1 MAVLLVCIEYACPII
16 VLAII
21 IALKISVDNSVTLEL
36 FKRTFVEVPVDIM
49 SLAISFIISYIIAL
63 VNKQNANNISELLA
77 EGLIL
82 FVIYIFLIVITVIF
96 SKCFVRQYS
105 ETEKTVF
112 WLLGGIIGYIISI
125 PSIIRSII
133 LLQSLGGI

>member
-1 MAVLLVCIEYACPII
+1 MLECIEYVCPII
-16 VLAII
+16 VLVII

-63 VNKQNANNISELLA
+63 VNKQNASNFSELLA
-77 EGLIL
+77 EGLIFFAL
-82 FVIYIFLIVITVIF
+82 YIFLIIITVIF

-112 WLLGGIIGYIISI
+112 WLLGGITGYIISI
-125 PSIIRSII
+125 PSIIHSII

>member
-1 MAVLLVCIEYACPII
+1 MLECIEYVCPII
-16 VLAII
+16 VLVII
-21 IALKISVDNSVTLEL
+21 IVLKISIDNSVTLEL

-63 VNKQNANNISELLA
+63 VNKQNASNFSEFLA
-77 EGLIL
+77 EGLIFFAL
-82 FVIYIFLIVITVIF
+82 YIFLIIITVILA
-96 SKCFVRQYS
+96 KCFVRQYS

-112 WLLGGIIGYIISI
+112 WLLGGITGYIISI
-125 PSIIRSII
+125 PSIIHSII

>member
-1 MAVLLVCIEYACPII
+1 VAILLEYIEYVCPII
-16 VLAII
+16 VLVII
-21 IALKISVDNSVTLEL
+21 IALKISVDNSVTFEL

-63 VNKQNANNISELLA
+63 VNKQNASNFSEFLA
-77 EGLIL
+77 KGLI
-82 FVIYIFLIVITVIF
+82 FFAFYIFLIIITVIL

-105 ETEKTVF
+105 ETEKTAF
-112 WLLGGIIGYIISI
+112 WLLGGITGYIISI
-125 PSIIRSII
+125 PSIIHSII

>member
-1 MAVLLVCIEYACPII
+1 MLECIEYVCPII
-16 VLAII
+16 VLVII
-21 IALKISVDNSVTLEL
+21 IVLKISVDNSVTLEL

-63 VNKQNANNISELLA
+63 VNKQNASNFSELIA
-77 EGLIL
+77 EGLI
-82 FVIYIFLIVITVIF
+82 FFAFYIFLIIITVIF

-105 ETEKTVF
+105 EKEKTVF
-112 WLLGGIIGYIISI
+112 WLLGGITGYIISI
-125 PSIIRSII
+125 PSIIHSII

>member
-1 MAVLLVCIEYACPII
+1 MLVCIEYVCPII

-21 IALKISVDNSVTLEL
+21 IALKISVDNSVKLEL

-63 VNKQNANNISELLA
+63 VNKQNANNFSELLA

-125 PSIIRSII
+125 PSIIHSII